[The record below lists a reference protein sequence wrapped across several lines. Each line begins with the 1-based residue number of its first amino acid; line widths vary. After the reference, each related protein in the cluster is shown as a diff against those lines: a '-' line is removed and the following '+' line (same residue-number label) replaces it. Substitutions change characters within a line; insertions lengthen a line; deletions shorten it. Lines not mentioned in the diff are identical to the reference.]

1 MRYWVD
7 GWSVAS
13 WLLTPGDH
21 TYVTDSIPVAVG
33 QVLTGVMT
41 QTKQSSTSYSLTAAF
56 AGIAGT
62 TLSGTYT
69 APLTDAYASALETY
83 GTKTHSMDY
92 PAGTLTFSNIALK
105 FAGTAP
111 AVAYTV
117 LDYQPS
123 IGTTSITTNGARGA
137 KTVIHEPPVF
147 QLMKFCTDVNFT
159 GSCDTV
165 TYPSAASVPLA
176 SDAVDCIN
184 LEAPFLNSIASARI
198 IPSGADYAC
207 YLYRCGFFFWKII
220 NPSHQ
225 ELTWLNRNTDCV
237 TPRLRIDASYSNL
250 QSVAFNDIAL
260 SWSCNH
266 K

>member
-1 MRYWVD
+1 
-7 GWSVAS
+7 
-13 WLLTPGDH
+13 
-21 TYVTDSIPVAVG
+21 
-33 QVLTGVMT
+33 MT
-41 QTKQSSTSYSLTAAF
+41 QTKQSSTSYSITAAF

-123 IGTTSITTNGARGA
+123 IGTTSITTNGVRGA

-147 QLMKFCTDVNFT
+147 QLMKFCTDANFT

-176 SDAVDCIN
+176 SNAVDCVN

-207 YLYRCGFFFWKII
+207 YLYRCGFFWKII

-237 TPRLRIDASYSNL
+237 TPRLRIDVSYSNL